1 MKLTN
6 YSIHPQLKNYVE
18 KLWVL
23 ENDTPVAASDARI
36 IIPNG
41 LVKMVVPFRN
51 GLKATLQGNEI
62 VSPSHCVT
70 LIGLADIPSTVVD
83 QAEGP
88 SGCVGIEFNPA
99 GAYRFFN
106 LSLLEIKNQVNPL
119 AEVLGKTGGE
129 LQEQIANAEH
139 AAQKVKIVQQFL
151 LRQFTRR
158 PADAIFE
165 YCVQKIIESRGTIQ
179 VAQLEKKTGYSAR
192 WLNMKFFERIG
203 ISPKNLCS
211 ILRFQQ
217 VYHGWARSNFTTFD
231 GDDVYS
237 LYHDQSHFIKDFK
250 RFTGHSPGKFQ
261 ILENEFGR
269 IFYRD

>member
-6 YSIHPQLKNYVE
+6 YPIHPQLKNYIE

-23 ENDTPVAASDARI
+23 ENDTPVPATDARI

-41 LVKMVVPFRN
+41 LVKMVIPFKN
-51 GLKATLQGNEI
+51 GLKATLEGTEI

-83 QAEGP
+83 VTQGP

-106 LSLLEIKNQVNPL
+106 LSLHEIKNQVNPL
-119 AEVLGKTGGE
+119 AEVLGKTARD
-129 LQEQIANAEH
+129 LQEKIANAEH
-139 AAQKVKIVQQFL
+139 ATEKVLLAQNFL
-151 LRQFTRR
+151 LSQFAKRE
-158 PADAIFE
+158 ADPIFE
-165 YCVQKIIESRGTIQ
+165 FCIQKIIESRGTIQ
-179 VAQLEKKTGYSAR
+179 IAHLEKKTGYSAR

-217 VYHGWARSNFTTFD
+217 VYHGWARTNFNTFEGAD
-231 GDDVYS
+231 IYT

-261 ILENEFGR
+261 ILDNEFGR
-269 IFYRD
+269 IFYRG